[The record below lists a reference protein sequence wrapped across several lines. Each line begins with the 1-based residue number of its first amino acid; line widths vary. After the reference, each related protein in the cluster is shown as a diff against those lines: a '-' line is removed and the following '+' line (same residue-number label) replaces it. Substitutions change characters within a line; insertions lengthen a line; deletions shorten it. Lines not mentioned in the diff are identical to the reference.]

1 MQTDCLP
8 RASSRSGGDPTGT
21 INASRI
27 SVEGSW
33 LSGNDPL
40 TTTSARIQSGGAI
53 SMVERPNGMVMGA
66 IEVIRSEIPVIVR
79 VGIDSAPYTISP
91 GDRDRSSSPRI
102 QPFTIQREKRTVSNR
117 PKVTVVGA
125 GMVGGTVAQMLA
137 LRDYADIVLVDIV
150 EGLPQGKSLDLM
162 QVGPLMGFDSNLSG
176 ANSYEETAGS
186 SVVVITSGIAR
197 KPGMSRDDLLKT
209 NMGIVGS
216 VTEQVVKTS
225 PDAIIIVVSNP
236 LDAMCHVAFDAAG
249 FPRERVIGMAGVLD
263 SARFRTFIAMEADV
277 SVQDVSAMVLG
288 GHGDTMVPLSRYSTI
303 AGIPITEYLSA
314 DRVKAIEERTANGGA
329 EIVGLLKTGSA
340 YYAPGTSTVE
350 MVDSILLDKKRILP
364 CSVLLQGE
372 YGIDGLFV
380 GVPVKLGASGLEQIV
395 QLTLTSDEQAAL
407 EKSASSVQGLVDAM
421 KQLASS

>member
-1 MQTDCLP
+1 
-8 RASSRSGGDPTGT
+8 
-21 INASRI
+21 
-27 SVEGSW
+27 
-33 LSGNDPL
+33 
-40 TTTSARIQSGGAI
+40 
-53 SMVERPNGMVMGA
+53 
-66 IEVIRSEIPVIVR
+66 
-79 VGIDSAPYTISP
+79 
-91 GDRDRSSSPRI
+91 
-102 QPFTIQREKRTVSNR
+102 
-117 PKVTVVGA
+117 
-125 GMVGGTVAQMLA
+125 MVGGTVAQMLA
-137 LRDYADIVLVDIV
+137 LRDYADVVLVDIV

-162 QVGPLMGFDSNLSG
+162 QVGPLMGFDSNLTGSNG
-176 ANSYEETAGS
+176 YEETAGS

-216 VTEQVVKTS
+216 VTQQVVAAS

-263 SARFRTFIAMEADV
+263 SARFRTFIAMEAGV

-303 AGIPITEYLSA
+303 AGIPITEYLPA
-314 DRVKAIEERTANGGA
+314 DRVKAIEDRTANGGA

-372 YGIDGLFV
+372 YGIDGLYV
-380 GVPVKLGASGLEQIV
+380 GVPVKLGAAGLEQIV
-395 QLTLTSDEQAAL
+395 QLNLTDDESAAL
-407 EKSASSVQGLVDAM
+407 KKSASSVQGLADAM
-421 KQLASS
+421 KTLSES